1 MQRLIVRLGSQ
12 SSDPIHWLV
21 YSEQEQEIIASGK
34 LNSAED
40 LISIKDRAGNAQI
53 IALAPSS
60 DILFKQV
67 ELPKNASRKALGAIP
82 FMIEDDLCGDIENL
96 FFALGARQDNFQEIA
111 VVKKE
116 KLLQWQQTFEDADLF
131 CSILVPDAY
140 CLPQTEGISLLEI
153 EDQLLVKMQNEQ
165 CLQGE
170 SEWLLP
176 LVCDL
181 AKSQEASFTCYS
193 EISNLPNNDETNF
206 NFDSLPMQLLMQGA
220 LQSPLN
226 LFQGEYAIKRKTNSK
241 WDKWKLA
248 AVLAVIAICANLV
261 FKSAELNSLKRD
273 RAEIRQEI
281 QTIIKQGFPELG
293 RVSNIK
299 TVLTREVKAL
309 EQGGGKLSMLAMLST
324 LSEAFQNSGVKPQT
338 LKYDSRRSEI
348 RIQSVAKSF
357 EELES
362 FRRKAQ
368 SLGFEVEQG
377 AFNNRGDEV
386 VGVITVRG

>member
-12 SSDPIHWLV
+12 SADPIHWLV

-40 LISIKDRAGNAQI
+40 LISLKERAGNAQI

-96 FFALGARQDNFQEIA
+96 FFALGARKDNLQEIA

-116 KLLQWQQTFEDADLF
+116 KLLQWQQIFEDADLF
-131 CSILVPDAY
+131 CSKLVPDAY

-153 EDQLLVKMQNEQ
+153 EDQLLVKMHNEQ
-165 CLQGE
+165 YLQGE

-176 LVCDL
+176 LVCD
-181 AKSQEASFTCYS
+181 ASEFQKVSFTCYS
-193 EISNLPNNDETNF
+193 EINNLPRNDETNF
-206 NFDSLPMQLLMQGA
+206 NFDLLPMQLLMQGA
-220 LQSPLN
+220 LNSPLN

-241 WDKWKLA
+241 WDKWKFA

-261 FKSAELNSLKRD
+261 FKTAELNSLKRD

-281 QTIIKQGFPELG
+281 QANIKQGFPELG

-368 SLGFEVEQG
+368 NLGFEVEQG

>member
-1 MQRLIVRLGSQ
+1 MQRLIIRLGSQ
-12 SSDPIHWLV
+12 TDDMIHWLV

-34 LNSAED
+34 LNNADD
-40 LISIKDRAGNAQI
+40 LASLKERASSAQI

-67 ELPKNASRKALGAIP
+67 ELPKNSSRKAIAAIP
-82 FMIEDDLCGDIENL
+82 FMIEDEVCGDIEKL
-96 FFALGARQDNFQEIA
+96 FFALGSKNGNLQQVA

-116 KLLQWQQTFEDADLF
+116 KLTQWQQAFKDADLF
-131 CSILVPDAY
+131 CTQLFPDAY
-140 CLPQTEGISLLEI
+140 CLPQNEGISLLEM
-153 EDQLLVKMQNEQ
+153 EDQLLVKMQDGQ

-176 LVCDL
+176 LVLDV
-181 AKSQEASFTCYS
+181 AKSQELAITCYS
-193 EISNLPNNDETNF
+193 EVNNLPSNEQTHF
-206 NFDSLPMQLLMQGA
+206 NFDLLPMQLLLQGA
-220 LQSPLN
+220 MNSELN
-226 LFQGEYAIKRKTNSK
+226 LFQGDLAVKRKVNPK
-241 WDKWKLA
+241 WDRWKLA
-248 AVLAVIAICANLV
+248 ATLAAIAVCANLV
-261 FKSAELNSLKRD
+261 FKTAELNSLKRE
-273 RAEIRQEI
+273 RAEIRQQI
-281 QTIIKQGFPELG
+281 QASIKQGFPNLG

-299 TVLTREVKAL
+299 TVLAREVKTL
-309 EQGGGKLSMLAMLST
+309 EQGGGSLSLLAMLSK

-348 RIQSVAKSF
+348 RIQSVAQSF
-357 EELES
+357 EALES

-377 AFNNRGDEV
+377 AINNRGDEV

>member
-12 SSDPIHWLV
+12 SADPIHWLV

-34 LNSAED
+34 LNSAEG
-40 LISIKDRAGNAQI
+40 LISLKERAGNAQI

-96 FFALGARQDNFQEIA
+96 FFALGARKDNLQEIA

-116 KLLQWQQTFEDADLF
+116 KILQWQQTFEDADLF
-131 CSILVPDAY
+131 CSILIPDAY

-153 EDQLLVKMQNEQ
+153 EDQLLVKMHNEQ

-176 LVCDL
+176 LVCDA
-181 AKSQEASFTCYS
+181 AKSQEVSFTCYS
-193 EISNLPNNDETNF
+193 EISDLASNDETNF

-220 LQSPLN
+220 LNSPLN
-226 LFQGEYAIKRKTNSK
+226 LFQGEFAIKRKTNSK

-261 FKSAELNSLKRD
+261 FKTAELNSLKRD

-281 QTIIKQGFPELG
+281 QAIIKQGFPELG

-309 EQGGGKLSMLAMLST
+309 EQGGGKLSILAMLST

-357 EELES
+357 EELEN

-368 SLGFEVEQG
+368 NLGFEVEQG

>member
-1 MQRLIVRLGSQ
+1 MQRLIIRLGSQ
-12 SSDPIHWLV
+12 CSDPIHWLV

-34 LNSAED
+34 LNSSED
-40 LISIKDRAGNAQI
+40 LISLKDRAGNAQI

-96 FFALGARQDNFQEIA
+96 FFALGARKENLQEIA

-116 KLLQWQQTFEDADLF
+116 KLLQWQKAFKDADLF

-140 CLPQTEGISLLEI
+140 CLPQAEGISLLEI
-153 EDQLLVKMQNEQ
+153 EDQLLVKMQNKQ

-176 LVCDL
+176 LLLDA
-181 AKSQEASFTCYS
+181 AKTQEVSFICYS
-193 EISNLPNNDETNF
+193 EISNFPSFDETHY
-206 NFDSLPMQLLMQGA
+206 NFDLLPMQLLMQGA
-220 LQSPLN
+220 LNSPLN

-248 AVLAVIAICANLV
+248 AVLAVVAICANLV
-261 FKSAELNSLKRD
+261 FKTAELNNLKRD

-281 QTIIKQGFPELG
+281 QTSIKQGFPELG
-293 RVSNIK
+293 RVSDIK